1 MLKVDGGI
9 PVNMND
15 VKARA
20 EWLEAIGYDGGMTA
34 ETSHD
39 PFLPLAIAAEHTSK
53 VDLMTSIAVAFA
65 RNPMLLAN
73 LGHDLN
79 AYSEGRFILGLG
91 SQIRPHIRKRFSMEW
106 SHPAARMKEMIQAM
120 HAIWDCWHDG
130 KPLDFRGEFYQ
141 HSLMTPV
148 FMPLNI
154 EHGRPRVFLA
164 AVGPGMTKTAAE
176 VADGLIVHSF
186 STAKYIKEVT
196 MPVVEETLKAA
207 GRKRE
212 DFELSYPAFVVTGE
226 TEEQFNRNKKAT
238 QERIAFYGSTPAYKG
253 VLEAH
258 GWNDL
263 QPELNRMSKAGQ
275 WEEMGTLI
283 EDDILDAFATVGEP
297 KDIVAAMKERYDG
310 VLDRLTIGFDGLEAE
325 TVSNLLAEFKAA

>member
-1 MLKVDGGI
+1 
-9 PVNMND
+9 
-15 VKARA
+15 
-20 EWLEAIGYDGGMTA
+20 
-34 ETSHD
+34 
-39 PFLPLAIAAEHTSK
+39 
-53 VDLMTSIAVAFA
+53 
-65 RNPMLLAN
+65 
-73 LGHDLN
+73 
-79 AYSEGRFILGLG
+79 
-91 SQIRPHIRKRFSMEW
+91 
-106 SHPAARMKEMIQAM
+106 
-120 HAIWDCWHDG
+120 
-130 KPLDFRGEFYQ
+130 
-141 HSLMTPV
+141 
-148 FMPLNI
+148 
-154 EHGRPRVFLA
+154 
-164 AVGPGMTKTAAE
+164 
-176 VADGLIVHSF
+176 
-186 STAKYIKEVT
+186 

-226 TEEQFNRNKKAT
+226 TEEQYNRNKKAT

>member
-1 MLKVDGGI
+1 MLKVDSGI
-9 PVNMND
+9 PVNMKD
-15 VKARA
+15 VKERA

-53 VDLMTSIAVAFA
+53 IDLMTSIAVAFA

-106 SHPAARMKEMIQAM
+106 SHPAARMKEMILAI
-120 HAIWDCWHDG
+120 HAIWDNWHDG
-130 KPLDFRGEFYQ
+130 APLDFRGEFYE

-148 FMPLNI
+148 FTPVNT

-164 AVGPGMTKTAAE
+164 AVGPKMTQTAAE

-186 STAKYIKEVT
+186 STAKYIQEVT
-196 MPVVEETLKAA
+196 MPIVEETLKAT

-226 TEEQFNRNKKAT
+226 TEEQFNKAKKMT
-238 QERIAFYGSTPAYKG
+238 RERIAFYGSTPAYKV

-283 EDDILDAFATVGEP
+283 EDDILNAFATVGEP
-297 KDIVAAMKERYDG
+297 KDIVNELKSRYDG
-310 VLDRLTIGFDGLEAE
+310 VLDRLTIGFEGLEAE
-325 TVSNLLAEFKAA
+325 TVAGLISEFKAA